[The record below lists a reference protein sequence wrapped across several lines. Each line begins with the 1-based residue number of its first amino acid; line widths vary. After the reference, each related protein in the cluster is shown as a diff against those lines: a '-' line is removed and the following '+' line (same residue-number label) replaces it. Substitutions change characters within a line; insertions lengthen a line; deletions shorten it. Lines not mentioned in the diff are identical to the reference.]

1 MAAELEKENYRAREQ
16 VKKREREI
24 LTRWEELLALLEK
37 HRIALQAANQLMSVM
52 RDLDTVASTIK
63 DLGENFRSE
72 DVGRHLMAAE
82 DLTQQHHVF
91 ESQIAA
97 LGDNIQRLN
106 RQTQQ
111 ILQSGKNSPAVQRE
125 GPTLQKKIDE
135 LNKNY
140 DA

>member
-37 HRIALQAANQLMSVM
+37 HRVALQSANQLMSVM
-52 RDLDTVASTIK
+52 RDLDTVASTIN

-97 LGDNIQRLN
+97 LGDNILRLN

-111 ILQSGKNSPAVQRE
+111 ILQSGNNSPAVQRE
-125 GPTLQKKIDE
+125 GPNLKKKIDE

>member
-1 MAAELEKENYRAREQ
+1 MAAELEKEKYRGREQ

-24 LTRWEELLALLEK
+24 LKRWEDLLELLEK
-37 HRIALQAANQLMSVM
+37 HRVALQAASQLMSVS
-52 RDLDTVASTIK
+52 RDLDTVAMTIK
-63 DLGENFRSE
+63 DLEENFRSE
-72 DVGRHLMAAE
+72 DVGRHLLAAE

-111 ILQSGKNSPAVQRE
+111 ILQGVNTAAVQKE
-125 GPTLQKKIDE
+125 GPALKTKIDN
-135 LNKNY
+135 LNQNY
-140 DA
+140 DK

>member
-125 GPTLQKKIDE
+125 GPTLQNKIDE